1 MPLSLTVVGLG
12 PGDPDQWTT
21 AARRVLTAASAVWLR
36 DPAAPSAAHLPATVL
51 LYPLPDDDEDAAEAL
66 LALARQGEAVVY
78 VTPGHPAVDDPL
90 WGALRRLA
98 ADEPMVALR
107 LIPGL
112 SLADATL
119 AAVALD
125 APSSDYQVVAAAAL
139 AGRASPRL
147 DVDTRAVATGLRAE
161 HLAGIV
167 YALANAY
174 PADHLLALVTG
185 LDTPTPTVTP
195 TTLAALPAV
204 AAVGESTLLVTALA
218 QPGAVTSLEDVMATL
233 LSPDG
238 CPWDREQSHESLRK
252 YLLEETY
259 EVLATLDAGD
269 IAKLPEE
276 LGDLLLQIVFHSQI
290 ATRDGEFQL
299 ADVVRSITTK
309 LIRRHPHVFGEV
321 SVADADEVTRNWE
334 KLKAAERAEA
344 GQRAAD
350 PFAGIALALPAL
362 SRAQEMQ
369 RRATR
374 FGFQWPDR
382 AAAWAR
388 FEAEL
393 DAWRNATTDE
403 ARARAFGG
411 ALFALANVAQGD
423 GLDAES
429 ALREANHRFA
439 ARFARWQEERLARGD
454 QRLHP

>member
-1 MPLSLTVVGLG
+1 MPPVLTVVGLG

-21 AARRVLTAASAVWLR
+21 AARRALDSASDVWRRDSCAA
-36 DPAAPSAAHLPATVL
+36 AAHLPRVRLHT
-51 LYPLPDDDEDAAEAL
+51 LPDDDEAAAAAL
-66 LALARQGEAVVY
+66 LALACEREGVVY
-78 VTPGHPAVDDPL
+78 AAPGHPAVDDSL
-90 WGALRRLA
+90 WPALCRLA
-98 ADEPMVALR
+98 PDQPALVTLR
-107 LIPGL
+107 LIPGV

-125 APSSDYQVVAAAAL
+125 IPGGDYQVVAAADL
-139 AGRASPRL
+139 ACRASPRL
-147 DVDTRAVATGLRAE
+147 GVDTLAVVTALRAD
-161 HLAGIV
+161 HLPRLAH
-167 YALANAY
+167 ALANAY
-174 PADHLLALVTG
+174 PADHPLTLVTG

-195 TTLAALPAV
+195 TTLAALPGASV
-204 AAVGESTLLVTALA
+204 QGESALVVAALA
-218 QPGAVTSLEDVMATL
+218 QPGAVTSLGDVMATL

-238 CPWDREQSHESLRK
+238 CPWDREQTHASLRP

-299 ADVVRSITTK
+299 ADVVRGITTK

-334 KLKAAERAEA
+334 KLKAAEPAEA

-369 RRATR
+369 RRAVR
-374 FGFQWPDR
+374 YGFRWLDR
-382 AAAWAR
+382 AAAWAE
-388 FEAEL
+388 FEAALAE
-393 DAWRNATTDE
+393 WRAAASDE
-403 ARARAFGG
+403 ARARTFGD
-411 ALFALANVAQGD
+411 ALFALASVAQID
-423 GLDAES
+423 SLDAES
-429 ALREANHRFA
+429 ALREANTRFA
-439 ARFARWQEERLARGD
+439 ARFAAWQAERLGEAA
-454 QRLHP
+454 P